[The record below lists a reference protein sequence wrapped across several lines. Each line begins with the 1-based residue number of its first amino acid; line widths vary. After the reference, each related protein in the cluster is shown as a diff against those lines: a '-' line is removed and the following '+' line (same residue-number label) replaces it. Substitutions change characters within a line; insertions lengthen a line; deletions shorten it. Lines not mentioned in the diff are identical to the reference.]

1 VSGTPL
7 RAEAYLAPET
17 LAQLSPFELRAR
29 MVVEGISSG
38 MHSSPKQGMAVEF
51 AEHRPYTPGESLR
64 HLDWKMF
71 GRSDKLYIK
80 RYQQETSLDVVI
92 LVDSSNSMRFSTLQ
106 TKSGWGG
113 TDAGRSTNQ
122 WTKFDCAAAITVAL
136 AHLCLQQ
143 RDRVG
148 LQIFSDE
155 TKSIVRRSGSRGQW
169 KSMVQALATVPVK
182 GVANLP
188 RAVDQLVA
196 SLGQRCLVFV
206 LSDFLYPL
214 DKVYESIAKLKFKG
228 HDLVL
233 ARILDRGE
241 LEFKIDGLRRFEDL
255 EGAQDIETEAEN
267 IRVPYLQALKQHDN
281 ELEKLT
287 RSFAFDICRIDSH
300 DSVGPPITSLLSRRE
315 TLNKHRGSR

>member
-1 VSGTPL
+1 MSGTPL

-29 MVVEGISSG
+29 MVVAGVSSG
-38 MHSSPKQGMAVEF
+38 MHSSMKQGMAVEF

-92 LVDSSNSMRFSTLQ
+92 MVDSSNSMRFSTLG
-106 TKSGWGG
+106 TKPGWGG
-113 TDAGRSTNQ
+113 TDAGRQTNQ

-155 TKSIVRRSGSRGQW
+155 TKSVVRRSGSRGQW
-169 KSMVQALATVPVK
+169 KSMVQALATVPVT

-188 RAVDQLVA
+188 RAIDQLIA
-196 SLGQRCLVFV
+196 GLGHRCLVFV

-214 DKVYESIAKLKFKG
+214 DNIYDSMAKLKFKG

-241 LEFKIDGLRRFEDL
+241 LQFKMDGLRRFEDL
-255 EGAQDIETEAEN
+255 EGALDVETDAEN
-267 IRVPYLQALKQHDN
+267 IRAPYLEALQKHDN

-287 RSFAFDICRIDSH
+287 RSFAFDLCRIDSH
-300 DSVGPPITSLLSRRE
+300 DSVGPPLTSLLSRRE
-315 TLNKHRGSR
+315 TGSKHRRPT

>member
-1 VSGTPL
+1 
-7 RAEAYLAPET
+7 
-17 LAQLSPFELRAR
+17 
-29 MVVEGISSG
+29 MVVDGVSSG
-38 MHSSPKQGMAVEF
+38 MHTSMKQGMAVEF

-92 LVDSSNSMRFSTLQ
+92 LVDSSNSMRFSTLG

-113 TDAGRSTNQ
+113 TDAGRQTNQ

-148 LQIFSDE
+148 LHIFSDE
-155 TKSIVRRSGSRGQW
+155 TKSVVRRSGNRGQW
-169 KSMVQALATVPVK
+169 KSMVQALATTPVN
-182 GVANLP
+182 GIANFP
-188 RAVDQLVA
+188 RAIDQLIA
-196 SLGQRCLVFV
+196 GLGNRCLLFV

-214 DKVYESIAKLKFKG
+214 DKIYDSMAKLKFKG

-233 ARILDRGE
+233 VRILDRGE
-241 LEFKIDGLRRFEDL
+241 LQFKLDGLRRFEDL
-255 EGAQDIETEAEN
+255 EGAEDIETDAEN
-267 IRVPYLQALKQHDN
+267 IRAAYLETLKQHDN

-287 RSFAFDICRIDSH
+287 RSLTFDLCRIDSH
-300 DSVGPPITSLLSRRE
+300 NSVGPPISSLLSRRE
-315 TLNKHRGSR
+315 AHSKQRRST

>member
-1 VSGTPL
+1 
-7 RAEAYLAPET
+7 
-17 LAQLSPFELRAR
+17 

-38 MHSSPKQGMAVEF
+38 MHTSPNQGMAVEF

-80 RYQQETSLDVVI
+80 RYQQENSLDVVI
-92 LVDSSNSMRFSTLQ
+92 LVDASNSMRFSTLG

-113 TDAGRSTNQ
+113 TDAGRHASQ

-148 LQIFSDE
+148 LQIFSEE
-155 TKSIVRRSGSRGQW
+155 TRSVVRRSGSRGQW

-182 GVANLP
+182 GTANLP
-188 RAVDQLVA
+188 RAIDQLIA
-196 SLGQRCLVFV
+196 GLGHRCLIFV
-206 LSDFLYPL
+206 LSDFLFPL
-214 DKVYESIAKLKFKG
+214 DKVRDSIAKLKFKG

-233 ARILDRGE
+233 AQILDRSE
-241 LEFKIDGLRRFEDL
+241 LEFKMDGLRRFEDL
-255 EGAQDIETEAEN
+255 EGQGDIETDSESV
-267 IRVPYLQALKQHDN
+267 RGPYLAALKQHES
-281 ELEKLT
+281 ELERMT
-287 RSFAFDICRIDSH
+287 RSFAYDLCRIDSH
-300 DSVGPPITSLLSRRE
+300 ESVGPPITSLLSRRE
-315 TLNKHRGSR
+315 TLSRHRGAR

>member
-1 VSGTPL
+1 MSEIPL

-17 LAQLSPFELRAR
+17 LAQLSSFELRAR
-29 MVVEGISSG
+29 MVVDGVSSG
-38 MHSSPKQGMAVEF
+38 MHTSMKQGMAVEF

-92 LVDSSNSMRFSTLQ
+92 LVDSSNSMRFSTLG

-113 TDAGRSTNQ
+113 TDAGRQTNQ

-148 LQIFSDE
+148 LHIFSDE
-155 TKSIVRRSGSRGQW
+155 TKSVVRRSGNRGQW
-169 KSMVQALATVPVK
+169 KSMVQALATTPVN
-182 GVANLP
+182 GIANFP
-188 RAVDQLVA
+188 RAIDQLIA
-196 SLGQRCLVFV
+196 GLGNRCLLFV

-214 DKVYESIAKLKFKG
+214 DKIYDSMAKLKFKG

-233 ARILDRGE
+233 VRILDRGE
-241 LEFKIDGLRRFEDL
+241 LQFKLDGLRRFEDL
-255 EGAQDIETEAEN
+255 EGAEDIETDAEN
-267 IRVPYLQALKQHDN
+267 IRAAYLETLKQHDN

-287 RSFAFDICRIDSH
+287 RSLTFDLCRIDSH
-300 DSVGPPITSLLSRRE
+300 NSVGPPISSLLSRRE
-315 TLNKHRGSR
+315 AHSKQRRST

>member
-1 VSGTPL
+1 MSGTPL

-17 LAQLSPFELRAR
+17 LAQLSSFELRAR

-148 LQIFSDE
+148 LQIFQ
-155 TKSIVRRSGSRGQW
+155 TKQSQSFEDPEVAGSGKAWCKRSPRSQSKGLQIFRGQW
-169 KSMVQALATVPVK
+169 T
-182 GVANLP
+182 NLSP
-188 RAVDQLVA
+188 A
-196 SLGQRCLVFV
+196 
-206 LSDFLYPL
+206 L
-214 DKVYESIAKLKFKG
+214 DKDV
-228 HDLVL
+228 
-233 ARILDRGE
+233 
-241 LEFKIDGLRRFEDL
+241 
-255 EGAQDIETEAEN
+255 
-267 IRVPYLQALKQHDN
+267 
-281 ELEKLT
+281 
-287 RSFAFDICRIDSH
+287 
-300 DSVGPPITSLLSRRE
+300 
-315 TLNKHRGSR
+315 